1 MIETGAEPESRAER
15 KLRTRRAILDAT
27 LELCS
32 DSSLTALSLRQ
43 VAKQVGIV
51 PTAFYR
57 HFDSIESLGLALVEE
72 SFDSLRDL
80 FRDVRRNAQADKD
93 PSTSSGPRI
102 VDGSIDA
109 LVDHVHRRRN
119 HFGFIARERVAGPRS
134 VREAIQREIE
144 LCEREL
150 ATDLARMTGTAAWTA
165 KDLYVLSSL
174 FVTVLVAT
182 AEQILSTSHPEQEK
196 QIVATVRTQL
206 RMLLIGVY
214 QWRSEG

>member
-1 MIETGAEPESRAER
+1 MIDTGAEPESRAER

-80 FRDVRRNAQADKD
+80 FRDVRRNAQADQD
-93 PSTSSGPRI
+93 I

-109 LVDHVHRRRN
+109 LVDHVHRRRD

-134 VREAIQREIE
+134 VRDAIRREIE

-150 ATDLARMTGTAAWTA
+150 ATDLALMTGTDTWTA
-165 KDLYVLSSL
+165 KDLHVLSSL

-182 AEQILSTSHPEQEK
+182 AEQILSTARPEQEE

-214 QWRSEG
+214 QWRSEP

>member
-1 MIETGAEPESRAER
+1 MIETGTEPESRAER

-27 LELCS
+27 LELS
-32 DSSLTALSLRQ
+32 TGSSLTTLSLRQ

-80 FRDVRRNAQADKD
+80 LRDVRRNAQADKD
-93 PSTSSGPRI
+93 V

-109 LVDHVHRRRN
+109 LVDHVHRRRD
-119 HFGFIARERVAGPRS
+119 HFGFIARERVAGPPS
-134 VREAIQREIE
+134 VRDAIRREIE

-150 ATDLARMTGTAAWTA
+150 ATDLALMTGTDTWTGT
-165 KDLYVLSSL
+165 DLRVLSSL
-174 FVTVLVAT
+174 FVTVLVST
-182 AEQILSTSHPEQEK
+182 AEQILSTTHPEQEQ
-196 QIVATVRTQL
+196 QIVAAVRTQL

-214 QWRSEG
+214 QWQSER

>member
-27 LELCS
+27 LELCT

-80 FRDVRRNAQADKD
+80 FRDVRRNARADQD
-93 PSTSSGPRI
+93 I

-109 LVDHVHRRRN
+109 LVDHVHRRRD

-134 VREAIQREIE
+134 VRDAIRREIE

-150 ATDLARMTGTAAWTA
+150 ATDLALMTGTDTWTA
-165 KDLYVLSSL
+165 KDLHVLSSL
-174 FVTVLVAT
+174 FVNVLVAT
-182 AEQILSTSHPEQEK
+182 AEQILSTARPEQEE

-214 QWRSEG
+214 QWRSES

>member
-1 MIETGAEPESRAER
+1 MVIETGTEPESRAER

-27 LELCS
+27 LELCA

-80 FRDVRRNAQADKD
+80 FRDVRRNARADQD
-93 PSTSSGPRI
+93 I

-109 LVDHVHRRRN
+109 LVDHVHRRRD

-134 VREAIQREIE
+134 VREAIHREIE

-150 ATDLARMTGTAAWTA
+150 ATDLALMTGTDIWTA
-165 KDLYVLSSL
+165 KDLHVLSSL

-182 AEQILSTSHPEQEK
+182 AEQILSTTRPEQEA

-206 RMLLIGVY
+206 RMLLVGVY